1 MKIIDKYATIVGTG
15 NFYKWF
21 FNEKNRIKYIQL
33 SKDHDQMRKRKI
45 PYLSEIWY
53 GNGFLDVNHGDRVDI
68 LIKIL
73 RIK

>member
-1 MKIIDKYATIVGTG
+1 
-15 NFYKWF
+15 
-21 FNEKNRIKYIQL
+21 
-33 SKDHDQMRKRKI
+33 MRKRKI

-53 GNGFLDVNHGDRVDI
+53 GSVFLDVNHGDRVDI